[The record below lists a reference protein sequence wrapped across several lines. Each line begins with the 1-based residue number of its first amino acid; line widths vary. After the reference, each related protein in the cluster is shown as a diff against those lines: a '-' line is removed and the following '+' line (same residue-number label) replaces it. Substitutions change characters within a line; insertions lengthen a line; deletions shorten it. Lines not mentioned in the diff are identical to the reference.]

1 MKLTDLCPQC
11 SQPWS
16 DHRNWG
22 ETSNRG
28 PLSKACH
35 RARPALLRIV
45 SPSWT
50 LAQAQFV
57 GAVLTH
63 AIEDIADA
71 GTTGDELREALAEL
85 ERAAR

>member
-11 SQPWS
+11 SQPWGH
-16 DHRNWG
+16 HRNPG
-22 ETSNRG
+22 EAEKFVT
-28 PLSKACH
+28 ACD
-35 RARPALLRIV
+35 RARPNLLRPIR
-45 SPSWT
+45 PTWT

-85 ERAAR
+85 EKAAR